1 MNETETTEQIY
12 AHSIMISISNN
23 RIGVIGRCARLVK
36 FLRHIQEIPSDVRE
50 LATVRNID
58 RSTVAMNV
66 ILAFSNLIVLRL
78 LVDR

>member
-1 MNETETTEQIY
+1 
-12 AHSIMISISNN
+12 MIRIPNN
-23 RIGVIGRCARLVK
+23 RIGVIRRCARLVK
-36 FLRHIQEIPSDVRE
+36 FLRHIQEILSDVRE